1 MFEVL
6 GCGLISFF
14 HVREIRIGMMWH
26 TTQTMNEWELELK
39 EPTYIC
45 CFNKALVC
53 SFLVVV
59 VFVICG
65 FPTFCRPEKKDKE
78 ATLMTRTGGA
88 YIPPAKLRMM
98 QQAITDKARY
108 GRRYS

>member
-1 MFEVL
+1 MGTGTKRTHIPELHVYQN
-6 GCGLISFF
+6 F
-14 HVREIRIGMMWH
+14 H
-26 TTQTMNEWELELK
+26 L
-39 EPTYIC
+39 

-53 SFLVVV
+53 TFLVVV

-65 FPTFCRPEKKDKE
+65 FPTFFRPEKKDKE

-98 QQAITDKARY
+98 QQAITDKDRY